1 MIKPTCGNHHGI
13 VSTVEHGILKP
24 WASNCWSNLQN
35 LSTKLPHKWP
45 RETMWQ
51 DKRWH
56 NVQLSC
62 GSLFSPHEIDGCQ
75 RCFFHQCILE
85 KVPRFPFGLF
95 EKTERCHWSFSIL
108 LHGNPL
114 VVAQAVPVWSCS
126 NKSASGSNKNTCGI
140 KDNACVTKNTTCPTQ
155 NSACS
160 KRCMRQPKQRR
171 WQPKLTIKIY

>member
-1 MIKPTCGNHHGI
+1 MQYHVYGI

-24 WASNCWSNLQN
+24 WASKCWSDLQN

-62 GSLFSPHEIDGCQ
+62 GSLFSHMKLMVASAV
-75 RCFFHQCILE
+75 FHQCILE

-108 LHGNPL
+108 FHGNPL
-114 VVAQAVPVWSCS
+114 VVAQAVPAWSCS
-126 NKSASGSNKNTCGI
+126 NKSASSSNK
-140 KDNACVTKNTTCPTQ
+140 KHLRHQ
-155 NSACS
+155 
-160 KRCMRQPKQRR
+160 RQRLRNEKHHLSHPKQRL
-171 WQPKLTIKIY
+171 QQKMHATA